1 LPEAA
6 KERFALAKKIIVDR
20 NATITTTSVAGKA
33 T

>member
-6 KERFALAKKIIVDR
+6 KERFELAKKIVHK